1 MGDDGE
7 PAQLKLSEVSRR
19 SGIDV
24 DTLRRLIEDEQL
36 PGVVRG
42 PGGHVYVREDYVPEW
57 ADLVEVLERQLAE
70 SLRRA
75 QSAFGRVR
83 SELEAVGNDL
93 AMAVEDPSLPLGDD
107 LTAFRAYSHQA
118 DRTTLLSAMQ
128 RLEETVWR
136 VRTYNEALRR
146 AKRVL

>member
-1 MGDDGE
+1 MNDDE
-7 PAQLKLSEVSRR
+7 VPTLKLSEVSRR

-24 DTLRRLIEDEQL
+24 DTLRRLIEDGQL

-42 PGGHVYVREDYVPEW
+42 SGGHVYVREDYVPEW

-70 SLRRA
+70 HLRRA
-75 QSAFGRVR
+75 QAAFARVR
-83 SELEAVGNDL
+83 TELEAVGNDL
-93 AMAVEDPSLPLGDD
+93 QMAAEDPSLPLGDD
-107 LTAFRAYSHQA
+107 LTAFRAYSHQSE
-118 DRTTLLSAMQ
+118 RTTLLSAMQ

-146 AKRVL
+146 ARRVP